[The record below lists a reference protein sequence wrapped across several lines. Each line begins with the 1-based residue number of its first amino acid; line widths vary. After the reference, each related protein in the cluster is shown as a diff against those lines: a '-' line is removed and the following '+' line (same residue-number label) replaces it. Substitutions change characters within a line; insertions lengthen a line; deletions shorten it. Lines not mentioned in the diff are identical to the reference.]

1 MKLDNNNIFCSV
13 SSGYSSVMMAVKM
26 KEWYPDH
33 NIINVMA
40 NTSKERI
47 ESLEFMD
54 KCDKHFGLNLI
65 WVEAEI
71 NQEAGVGTSYKLCKY
86 EDLKTNGEIFED
98 GIKKYGI
105 ASVANK
111 WCNREMKTVPMK
123 KFADDIFGSNNYSI
137 AIGIRIDE
145 IDRVS
150 NSYDSNNI
158 FYPLIEHDIDHKAR
172 NRFWA
177 DSHIR
182 ITIPAFKGNC
192 DFCFEKSKR
201 KLLTIIQEDGE
212 MVSDWWNKMENMY
225 SHIPIDG
232 KDVYN
237 SFACNGGH
245 FFGRGNKPVV
255 DLIQMAKQPFRKAT
269 DEYIYENE
277 LFDFES
283 DCGVNCSIF

>member
-26 KEWYPDH
+26 REWYPDH

-158 FYPLIEHDIDHKAR
+158 FYPLIEHNIDHRER
-172 NRFWA
+172 NSFWA
-177 DSHIR
+177 ESPIR

-192 DFCFEKSKR
+192 DLCFEKSRR
-201 KLLTIIQEDGE
+201 KLLTIIKEDGDV
-212 MVSDWWNKMENMY
+212 VSDWWDEMENLY

-237 SFACNGGH
+237 GLACNGGH
-245 FFGRGNKPVV
+245 FFGRGNTPVA

>member
-26 KEWYPDH
+26 REWYPDH

-40 NTSKERI
+40 NTSKERS

-54 KCDKHFGLNLI
+54 RCDKHFGLDLK

-158 FYPLIEHDIDHKAR
+158 FYPLIEHNIDHRAR
-172 NRFWA
+172 NSFWA
-177 DSHIR
+177 DSPIR

-212 MVSDWWNKMENMY
+212 MVSDWWNKMENLY
-225 SHIPIDG
+225 SHTPIDG

-237 SFACNGGH
+237 SLVCSGGH
-245 FFGRGNKPVV
+245 YFNRGNTPIV
-255 DLIQMAKQPFRKAT
+255 DLIQLAKQPFRKAT

>member
-158 FYPLIEHDIDHKAR
+158 FYPLIEHKIDSRQR
-172 NRFWA
+172 NKFW
-177 DSHIR
+177 DTSPIKLLIR
-182 ITIPAFKGNC
+182 AFEGNC
-192 DFCFEKSKR
+192 DLCFKKSRR
-201 KLLTIIQEDGE
+201 KLLTIISENPSKPEWWKLMEDNY
-212 MVSDWWNKMENMY
+212 SDVE
-225 SHIPIDG
+225 IDG
-232 KDVYN
+232 KEVYN
-237 SFACNGGH
+237 SLVCSGGH
-245 FFGRGNKPVV
+245 YFNRGNTPIA
-255 DLIQMAKQPFRKAT
+255 DLIQLAKQPFKRAT

-277 LFDFES
+277 LFDYEG
-283 DCGVNCSIF
+283 DCGVNCSVF

>member
-1 MKLDNNNIFCSV
+1 
-13 SSGYSSVMMAVKM
+13 MMAVKM
-26 KEWYPDH
+26 REWYPDH

-158 FYPLIEHDIDHKAR
+158 FYPLIEHDIDNRAR

-177 DSHIR
+177 DSPIR

-192 DFCFEKSKR
+192 DFCFEKSRR
-201 KLLTIIQEDGE
+201 KLLTIIREDGDI
-212 MVSDWWNKMENMY
+212 VSNWWNEMENLY

-237 SFACNGGH
+237 GLACNGGH
-245 FFGRGNKPVV
+245 FFGRGNMPVA
-255 DLIQMAKQPFRKAT
+255 DLIQMAKKPFRKAT

>member
-1 MKLDNNNIFCSV
+1 
-13 SSGYSSVMMAVKM
+13 MMAVKM
-26 KEWYPDH
+26 REWYPDH

-40 NTSKERI
+40 NTSKERT

-54 KCDKHFGLNLI
+54 RCDKHFGLDLK

-158 FYPLIEHDIDHKAR
+158 FYPLIEHDIDHRAR

-177 DSHIR
+177 DSPIR

-192 DFCFEKSKR
+192 DFCFEKSRR
-201 KLLTIIQEDGE
+201 KLLTIIREDGE
-212 MVSDWWNKMENMY
+212 IVSNWWDEMENLY

-237 SFACNGGH
+237 GLACNGGH
-245 FFGRGNKPVV
+245 FFGRGNTPVA
-255 DLIQMAKQPFRKAT
+255 DLIQMAKKPFRKAT